1 MKKQGFTLIE
11 LMVVVVIIGILAAVA
26 VPKLF
31 GMIAKSKASEVG
43 PAAGTYVKL
52 QQAYVNEANK
62 YGPWNLIG
70 YTAPGTA
77 AADGKSSSTT
87 NFTYS
92 GAEVNESGVTA
103 AVSGAWVANNIA
115 TLNDC
120 APAASSGN
128 WTVSTNEIGSDG
140 QDSYTAAVGSTDCKA
155 LTPTFD
161 KIGQ

>member
-1 MKKQGFTLIE
+1 MNSFFYT
-11 LMVVVVIIGILAAVA
+11 
-26 VPKLF
+26 
-31 GMIAKSKASEVG
+31 S
-43 PAAGTYVKL
+43 YVKL

-77 AADGKSSSTT
+77 ANDGSSSTT

-92 GAEVNESGVTA
+92 GATVSESGVTD
-103 AVSGAWVANNIA
+103 AVTGAWKANNIA

-120 APAASSGN
+120 APGTSSAN
-128 WTVSTNEIGSDG
+128 WTVSTVAIGSDG
-140 QDSYTAAVGSTDCKA
+140 QDSYTAAVANTDCKA

>member
-1 MKKQGFTLIE
+1 M
-11 LMVVVVIIGILAAVA
+11 
-26 VPKLF
+26 
-31 GMIAKSKASEVG
+31 
-43 PAAGTYVKL
+43 
-52 QQAYVNEANK
+52 NEANK

-70 YTAPGTA
+70 YTAPGKA

-92 GAEVNESGVTA
+92 GAAVSESGVTT
-103 AVSGAWVANNIA
+103 AVTNAWTANNIA

-120 APAASSGN
+120 APKASGAN
-128 WTVSTNEIGSDG
+128 WTVSTVAIGSDG
-140 QDSYTAAVGSTDCKA
+140 QDSYTAAVPETDCKA